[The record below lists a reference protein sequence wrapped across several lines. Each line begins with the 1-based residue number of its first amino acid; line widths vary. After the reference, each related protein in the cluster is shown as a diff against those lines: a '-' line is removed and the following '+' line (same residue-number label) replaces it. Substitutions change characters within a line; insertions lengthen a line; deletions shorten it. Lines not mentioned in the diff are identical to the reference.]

1 MREVPRRSR
10 LRDLLP
16 TPQEFDVERLLKNP
30 AVGLHSV
37 SMGLRRRDIAELYDR
52 RYVGFR
58 NAAATITG
66 SYESAA
72 DVVQEAFAEALV
84 QRRRFRGDGSPEA
97 WVWRI
102 VMRTANRERGR
113 RFRETPSGDGLAAE
127 ADLPEPPLD
136 PALKEALRA
145 LAPRRRLIVFLHYF
159 ADLSYSEIAE
169 FCDVSEGT
177 VAATL
182 AQARE
187 RMRSVLEAQEGARR

>member
-1 MREVPRRSR
+1 MVAVDCARRACPRSRLTGPAEAARRFLVPGASSTCARARRSR

-84 QRRRFRGDGSPEA
+84 QRRRFRGDRSPEA

-113 RFRETPSGDGLAAE
+113 RIRETPTEMD
-127 ADLPEPPLD
+127 
-136 PALKEALRA
+136 
-145 LAPRRRLIVFLHYF
+145 
-159 ADLSYSEIAE
+159 
-169 FCDVSEGT
+169 
-177 VAATL
+177 
-182 AQARE
+182 
-187 RMRSVLEAQEGARR
+187 

>member
-1 MREVPRRSR
+1 M
-10 LRDLLP
+10 
-16 TPQEFDVERLLKNP
+16 
-30 AVGLHSV
+30 
-37 SMGLRRRDIAELYDR
+37 SMGLRQRDIAELYDR

-113 RFRETPSGDGLAAE
+113 RLREAPSGDGLSAE
-127 ADLPEPPLD
+127 ADLPEPPVD
-136 PALKEALRA
+136 PAVTEALRA
-145 LAPRRRLIVFLHYF
+145 LAPRRASSSSSTTSPTSRTQR
-159 ADLSYSEIAE
+159 SRS
-169 FCDVSEGT
+169 S
-177 VAATL
+177 AT
-182 AQARE
+182 
-187 RMRSVLEAQEGARR
+187 